1 MQLSRTDW
9 LEQGLQ
15 LLSTEGPQHLK
26 IDTLCHVLG
35 VTKGSFYHHFK
46 HHAAYVSALLEHW
59 RATYTQQLIQ
69 AVAGIDDPK
78 VRSQRLSE
86 LVYLKD
92 MRPEVAMRAWA
103 SSHAEV
109 AASVREVDA
118 QRIAYLVELAQRV
131 GASDA
136 QAVLLAKMAH
146 AQFVGM
152 QHLQAFISPAEAVQM
167 DQALHAMAFGNIR
180 GPA

>member
-15 LLSTEGPQHLK
+15 MLSSEGPQRLK
-26 IDTLCHVLG
+26 IDTLCQALG

-59 RATYTQQLIQ
+59 KSTYTQQLIE
-69 AVAGIDDPK
+69 AVAGVDDPRL
-78 VRSQRLSE
+78 RSQRLSE

-103 SSHAEV
+103 NSHAEV
-109 AASVREVDA
+109 AAAVREVDA
-118 QRIAYLVELAQRV
+118 QRIGYMVELAQHM
-131 GASDA
+131 GAADEK
-136 QAVLLAKMAH
+136 AVLLAKMAY
-146 AQFVGM
+146 AQLVGM
-152 QHLQAFISPAEAVQM
+152 QHLQAFISPADAVRM
-167 DQALHAMAFGNIR
+167 DHALHAMAFTTVGNTS
-180 GPA
+180 

>member
-9 LEQGLQ
+9 LEQGLH
-15 LLSTEGPQHLK
+15 LLSAEGPQQLK

-46 HHAAYVSALLEHW
+46 HHAVYVSALLEHW

-69 AVAGIDDPK
+69 AVADIDDPQ

-92 MRPEVAMRAWA
+92 MRPEV
-103 SSHAEV
+103 
-109 AASVREVDA
+109 REVDA
-118 QRIAYLVELAQRV
+118 QRIAYLVELAQRM

-136 QAVLLAKMAH
+136 QAVLLAKMAY
-146 AQFVGM
+146 AQLVGM

-167 DQALHAMAFGNIR
+167 DQALHAMAFGNF
-180 GPA
+180 GGSA